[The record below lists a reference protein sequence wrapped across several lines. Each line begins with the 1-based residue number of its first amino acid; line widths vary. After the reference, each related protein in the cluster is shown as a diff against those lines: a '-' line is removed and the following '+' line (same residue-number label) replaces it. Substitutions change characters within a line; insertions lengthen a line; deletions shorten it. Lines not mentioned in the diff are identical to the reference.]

1 MHGAVWTEDHDR
13 RFGGTNT
20 KGKPPAK
27 TPGVHSIE
35 GCLQV
40 GLRGGHVRMELAY
53 VPEGVRVHKA
63 ERTQATEARRVVA
76 QLSMSKS
83 NRSGERTQPCGMPVS
98 TNGWEA
104 ESPMRTWD
112 SVPQRKLASKCQRVV
127 SSPGTSWRP
136 DWRCSQQVS
145 GTS

>member
-1 MHGAVWTEDHDR
+1 MHGAVWTTAERLKTMTADLVGPTPKVNRQR
-13 RFGGTNT
+13 R
-20 KGKPPAK
+20 PQ
-27 TPGVHSIE
+27 GVHSIE

-98 TNGWEA
+98 TNG
-104 ESPMRTWD
+104 
-112 SVPQRKLASKCQRVV
+112 L
-127 SSPGTSWRP
+127 G
-136 DWRCSQQVS
+136 
-145 GTS
+145 G